1 MKAFEPKS
9 PTSPASYHKAG
20 KMELAHV
27 PSDHA
32 RSIIINASGAGDT
45 GSKTSNNKTGGGN
58 VGKSKGG
65 QRYAGNINTGR

>member
-32 RSIIINASGAGDT
+32 RSIIIKASGAGDT
-45 GSKTSNNKTGGGN
+45 GSKTSNNKN
-58 VGKSKGG
+58 C
-65 QRYAGNINTGR
+65 

>member
-32 RSIIINASGAGDT
+32 RSIIIKASGAGDT
-45 GSKTSNNKTGGGN
+45 GS
-58 VGKSKGG
+58 VKSRDKSC
-65 QRYAGNINTGR
+65 